1 MPKKPT
7 TYLGFVEDAIL
18 SLEEAEGSSRQAIA
32 KHIKAAFGKEDAPA
46 LKRALKAG
54 VAKGVLERCGA
65 RFKKVGVEFA
75 STKPT
80 VEVED
85 LRDGEGPFARS
96 GDTVEMTYEGTLAD
110 TGERFDGGEGFTFT
124 IDGGEVIKGW
134 DQGVK
139 GMRLGGKRRLRVPSA
154 LGYGRVRLR
163 PCMASRSVRR
173 QGLTSGTHAARVS
186 PGDTAERGPRLRPHA
201 DWRALHRGGPVSASK
216 DRRRGRLAY
225 AHPAGKKSSSRSMIC
240 FIILVEL
247 RRTTRL
253 AAGGLMA
260 SSSFSFGFGFGFRRR
275 RAWRCCSR
283 CAATARRRVW
293 MAATRVATILVAW
306 VAGGCL
312 LLLAWAACFCR
323 FASTDFLTLSE
334 HGSSADE
341 PRHGS

>member
-7 TYLGFVEDAIL
+7 TYLSFVEDAIL

-65 RFKKVGVEFA
+65 RFKKGGVEFA

-139 GMRLGGKRRLRVPSA
+139 GEAPAVRV
-154 LGYGRVRLR
+154 
-163 PCMASRSVRR
+163 
-173 QGLTSGTHAARVS
+173 
-186 PGDTAERGPRLRPHA
+186 
-201 DWRALHRGGPVSASK
+201 
-216 DRRRGRLAY
+216 
-225 AHPAGKKSSSRSMIC
+225 
-240 FIILVEL
+240 
-247 RRTTRL
+247 
-253 AAGGLMA
+253 AAG
-260 SSSFSFGFGFGFRRR
+260 F
-275 RAWRCCSR
+275 
-283 CAATARRRVW
+283 
-293 MAATRVATILVAW
+293 
-306 VAGGCL
+306 
-312 LLLAWAACFCR
+312 
-323 FASTDFLTLSE
+323 DK
-334 HGSSADE
+334 D
-341 PRHGS
+341 